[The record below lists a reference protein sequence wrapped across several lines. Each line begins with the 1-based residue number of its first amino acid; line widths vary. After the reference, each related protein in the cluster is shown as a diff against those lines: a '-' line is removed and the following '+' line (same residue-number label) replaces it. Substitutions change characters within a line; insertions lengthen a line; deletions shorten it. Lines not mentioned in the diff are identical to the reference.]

1 MCVKK
6 IVTNFPWIVN
16 GTMTGTATILSS
28 PQNIQNIDNVGL
40 QISWTGAAVGT
51 ISILGSID
59 GITYYP
65 ITFNPTLTQ
74 PNNNAGGYLVSLN
87 QLPFSWLKFQ
97 YVNSS
102 STGTLNVALCQKDL
116 N

>member
-1 MCVKK
+1 MGVKK
-6 IVTNFPWIVN
+6 IVPNFPWIVN
-16 GTMTGTATILSS
+16 RAMTGTATILSS
-28 PQNIQNIDNVGL
+28 PQNIVNIDNVGL
-40 QISWTGAAVGT
+40 QVAWTGSAVGT
-51 ISILGSID
+51 ISILGSVD

-65 ITFNPTLTQ
+65 ITFNPAITQ
-74 PNNNAGGYLVSLN
+74 PNNNAGGYLISLN
-87 QLPFSWLKFQ
+87 QLPWTWLQFQ